1 MYSAP
6 FIFLFFFP
14 LVLFRVTLF
23 FFACSS
29 YPSVGIFLFH
39 FLRVI
44 FLWGFLD
51 LLACTF
57 CSFSWLFTRFL
68 RVYFASTVAFLP
80 VFLLLFHDEI
90 PLCFFCMHTT
100 VTDFSFGPARCFS
113 MNNNLFSWAFFSTDG
128 VIKCSSNL
136 FLVLRW
142 YF

>member
-1 MYSAP
+1 MYGAP

-51 LLACTF
+51 LLPCTF

-68 RVYFASTVAFLP
+68 PCIFRIHCCFLTC
-80 VFLLLFHDEI
+80 FLLLFHDGTF
-90 PLCFFCMHTT
+90 LCFFCIHTT

-113 MNNNLFSWAFFSTDG
+113 MNNNLFS
-128 VIKCSSNL
+128 
-136 FLVLRW
+136 
-142 YF
+142 